1 MLCGRRSFSFYLNGQ
16 FCQFLAQQFAYAS
29 LSRLVVTEIDNRLR
43 HQRSSFRSWR
53 FLQDLPCLALQRVLL
68 IGSENVLLAAL
79 AHASTPPESAA
90 TARSYP
96 WALTRSSSRVTV
108 RHRPSLG
115 RMWRLTTDAP
125 PPIMTTGSAW

>member
-1 MLCGRRSFSFYLNGQ
+1 MRCGWPIRVFRLNGHSRQ
-16 FCQFLAQQFAYAS
+16 FFSQQFSQTS
-29 LSRLVVTEIDNRLR
+29 LSRLVVMEIDNCLR
-43 HQRSSFRSWR
+43 YQRPPFRGWR
-53 FLQDLPCLALQRVLL
+53 FLQDLPGLALQRVLMVCP
-68 IGSENVLLAAL
+68 ENILLAAL

-96 WALTRSSSRVTV
+96 WALTRSSSSVTV
-108 RHRPSLG
+108 RHRPSVG